1 MGLMV
6 DSHMKLAER
15 ISLVLSA
22 PMLAF
27 LAAVIFSSISPI
39 GVGPFLS
46 ELTSMMLGMLFLSIL
61 PILPVLYY
69 ARKGIVDIDV
79 SDRRMRPKLF
89 GMAIL
94 GYSLGAISFYFLEGT
109 SLMVLSAAYVCV
121 TSTVAIVSFFWKISV
136 HTAGIAGPVTGL
148 TYVFGW
154 IAALLYLLLLPVAW
168 ARLKLKAHS
177 FMQVFSGSIAA
188 VLVTF
193 AVYLFLYPAPPRS
206 WF

>member
-1 MGLMV
+1 MV
-6 DSHMKLAER
+6 DAQKNLAER

-22 PMLAF
+22 PILAF
-27 LAAVIFSSISPI
+27 LAVAIFSSMSPI
-39 GVGPFLS
+39 GLGPFLS
-46 ELTSMMLGMLFLSIL
+46 DLTSAILGVLFLSIL

-94 GYSLGAISFYFLEGT
+94 GYSLGVISFYFLQGT
-109 SLMVLSAAYVCV
+109 SLMVLSVAYVCV
-121 TSTVAIVSFFWKISV
+121 TSAVAFVSLFWKISV
-136 HTAGIAGPVTGL
+136 HTAGVAGPVTGL

-177 FMQVFSGSIAA
+177 FLQVFCGSIAA
-188 VLVTF
+188 VLVTL
-193 AVYLFLYPAPPRS
+193 AVYLFFYPAAPRP